1 MLDER
6 DQRLADH
13 MREGAG
19 ASGGE
24 AQHLKAVRQ
33 RAGMAALAAIFDVVM
48 DRVVVGR
55 DGLEG
60 GKISFGDGAARDVE
74 ALADR
79 KILEKPAV
87 RKAVPPPVECFAL
100 NHLSL
105 LPSCHCERSAAL
117 LAMTRGMNGLEPHS
131 IGRPPVTGIIAP
143 VM

>member
-1 MLDER
+1 
-6 DQRLADH
+6 

-60 GKISFGDGAARDVE
+60 REISLGDGAARDIE
-74 ALADR
+74 APPNP

-87 RKAVPPPVECFAL
+87 RKAVPPPAESFDVRHVIPQLAL
-100 NHLSL
+100 
-105 LPSCHCERSAAL
+105 RA
-117 LAMTRGMNGLEPHS
+117 
-131 IGRPPVTGIIAP
+131 
-143 VM
+143 